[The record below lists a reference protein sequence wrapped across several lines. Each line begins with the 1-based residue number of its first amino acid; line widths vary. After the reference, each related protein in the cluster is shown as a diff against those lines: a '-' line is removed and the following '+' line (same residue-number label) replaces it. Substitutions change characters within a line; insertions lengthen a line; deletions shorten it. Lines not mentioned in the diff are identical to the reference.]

1 MVTEWNR
8 RAAEISGFP
17 KQETMRQNLVQ
28 NFIEADNKKAVREV
42 LQDAIAGRETAI
54 SSLS

>member
-8 RAAEISGFP
+8 KAAEISGFP

-28 NFIEADNKKAVREV
+28 NFIEADYKKAVGEV
-42 LQDAIAGRETAI
+42 LQDAVAGRETAI